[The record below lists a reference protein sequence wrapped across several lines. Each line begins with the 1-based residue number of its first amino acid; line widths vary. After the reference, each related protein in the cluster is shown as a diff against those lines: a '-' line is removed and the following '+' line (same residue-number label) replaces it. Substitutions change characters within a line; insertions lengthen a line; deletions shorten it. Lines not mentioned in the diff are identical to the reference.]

1 MKKIIKILLLVLA
14 VIFLIIQFIPYKKP
28 LNRPSPDKD
37 LFEISEPPKE
47 VGVLLKN
54 ACYDCHSQSVK
65 FPWYSYIAPVSWL
78 VTRDINEGR
87 EHLDFS
93 KWGGLSKRDKLK
105 LLDKIGEEVSE
116 ENMPLKIYLIMHREA
131 KLTLEERESIVKW
144 AEQLAEIVIEE

>member
-1 MKKIIKILLLVLA
+1 M
-14 VIFLIIQFIPYKKP
+14 
-28 LNRPSPDKD
+28 
-37 LFEISEPPKE
+37 
-47 VGVLLKN
+47 KN